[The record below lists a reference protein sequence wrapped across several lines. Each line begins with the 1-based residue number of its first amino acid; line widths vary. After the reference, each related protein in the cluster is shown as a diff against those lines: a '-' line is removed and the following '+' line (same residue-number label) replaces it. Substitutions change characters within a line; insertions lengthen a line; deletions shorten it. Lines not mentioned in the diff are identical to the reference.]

1 MTRWWLVAIVALGA
15 VLRFFPIAF
24 GLPYAQARPD
34 ETAALGLAVSVRS
47 GDFNPHFFHWPSLA
61 IYVFVIALI
70 LFFVNPF
77 LPKGFPG

>member
-1 MTRWWLVAIVALGA
+1 M
-15 VLRFFPIAF
+15 LRFFPNAV

-61 IYVFVIALI
+61 IYVFAI
-70 LFFVNPF
+70 LHGT
-77 LPKGFPG
+77 LSWSRRIIMGMISASASSS